1 MERTIGLACEA
12 MANPGGSERE
22 ETVKPLRRVGLPQGR
37 RAVSR
42 ECGIGR
48 SDYARR
54 AVAKPIDEW

>member
-1 MERTIGLACEA
+1 